1 MDFGNYEFQAPQY
14 FDFYSAVN
22 GILEQNEDH
31 YFFGS
36 LNENVPSNKS
46 ENLEDQ
52 SCILTSSDFAA
63 LKKPSTG
70 HLFSMK
76 SGERKCSQKLSSVL
90 CEEGDYNT
98 SYVMKQAFSN
108 AVDNLLLSSSEKSGT
123 EISKLNKKPFKDEA
137 YLFSRKSKLNKNKE
151 NTLLLVKDKETD
163 KLQTKEDG
171 STYRGMA
178 TTRAF
183 NRTTE
188 VRPFSFQERDEEFLR
203 RKQQKLEKAR
213 QQTKT
218 VTEFQARPVPSY
230 ILSNSLQR
238 MNIASPRK
246 NINKKPAK
254 EVAGEGR
261 ITKAKF
267 PEVLRRETFVPV
279 RLGGVTPIKTPNR
292 SSNPKKITKEN
303 KI

>member
-123 EISKLNKKPFKDEA
+123 EISKLNK
-137 YLFSRKSKLNKNKE
+137 
-151 NTLLLVKDKETD
+151 LVKDKETD